1 MENALGTF
9 GRFNA
14 YAGVVITCI
23 LASSLMSSGGI
34 ILKQGNQTTQNGTF
48 KVVNVKP
55 CVSNTCPA
63 DVQTPSGNV
72 SVSFATQQVV
82 GKYVNLWYDN
92 SKPPNYS
99 AVQIGFPK
107 WLPYALIISP
117 IFLVILSV
125 MFAYFIQSSPTAAK
139 IYGGVSGLQMFT
151 GR

>member
-9 GRFNA
+9 GKFNA
-14 YAGVVITCI
+14 YAGVAITCI
-23 LASSLMSSGGI
+23 IASSLMTSGGI
-34 ILKQGNQTTQNGTF
+34 LLNQGDRTTKTGTF

-55 CVSNTCPA
+55 CINNTCPA
-63 DVQTPSGNV
+63 DVETPSGNV

-82 GKYVNLWYDN
+82 GANVKLYYDN

-99 AVQIGFPK
+99 TGQIGFPK
-107 WLPYALIISP
+107 WFPYVLIISP

-125 MFAYFIQSSPTAAK
+125 MFAYFISSSPTAAK
-139 IYGGVSGLQMFT
+139 IYGGVAGIQMLT